1 MCQEKPTTT
10 EKKMTNYIQTEL
22 KDLNTKIIAKRIEIL
37 ATKELG
43 RNQNTEC
50 DVQIVNNKIV
60 AKLKSN
66 GLKFFKIANVELTVE
81 RKGFRVWNNWLI
93 ERPLREKELPFTP
106 ELAKIIWSAMKTDM
120 KLLGLDIVTGQRF
133 NT

>member
-1 MCQEKPTTT
+1 
-10 EKKMTNYIQTEL
+10 MTDYIQTEL

-50 DVQIVNNKIV
+50 DVQIVNNKILATV
-60 AKLKSN
+60 KSN
-66 GLKFFKIANVELTVE
+66 GLKFGLKNVNVELTVE
-81 RKGFRVWNNWLI
+81 SKGFRVFNNWLV
-93 ERPLREKELPFTP
+93 ERPLRKKELPFTP
-106 ELAKIIWSAMKTDM
+106 ELSKIIWTAIKTDM
-120 KLLGLDIVTGQRF
+120 KLLGFDIVTGQRF